1 MAVAIKKKGEFSEN
15 GKCLTKTGAAV
26 LVANFPGG
34 GVLGGW
40 GGKWHETEVSIQGL
54 KESNSPRLRCSVSSA
69 IVLVIVNPRHLPGG
83 ISHSSNKF
91 HKTNHRA
98 LHWWLPLIQFHAHAR
113 ASECFTSA
121 AKGYLEECRHTR
133 LFIYFFSACL
143 GSLRSEEEGEEK
155 EDGRWRVKGRLEGIR
170 AERDFSASQAY
181 DMISNYPQ
189 SARVTQTA
197 D

>member
-1 MAVAIKKKGEFSEN
+1 MTEA
-15 GKCLTKTGAAV
+15 GAAV
-26 LVANFPGG
+26 SVANFPHVPGG
-34 GVLGGW
+34 R
-40 GGKWHETEVSIQGL
+40 GKWHERAVSIQSL
-54 KESNSPRLRCSVSSA
+54 KESNSPRLRCRVSSA

-98 LHWWLPLIQFHAHAR
+98 LHWWLPLIQFPAHAHV
-113 ASECFTSA
+113 SECLTSA
-121 AKGYLEECRHTR
+121 AKGYLEERRHAR
-133 LFIYFFSACL
+133 LFIYFSAACL

-155 EDGRWRVKGRLEGIR
+155 EDGRWRVKGGLEGIR

-189 SARVTQTA
+189 SAHVTQTA